1 MERVAG
7 QKLKN
12 NMVANT
18 SKKKWEVV
26 GEICSVVFG
35 AVGVI
40 LMVLGYFRICNKFI
54 TLDDRVTDL
63 EIARTLGKWT
73 SFAFWGV
80 AMRANKQGTWSVALF
95 VVILTGSLCARLFIG
110 GPLEER
116 LSEIEAFV
124 TKESKGAE

>member
-1 MERVAG
+1 MTVPPHPLLLTPPTHVARRMERVAG

-63 EIARTLGKWT
+63 EIARTLGK
-73 SFAFWGV
+73 
-80 AMRANKQGTWSVALF
+80 
-95 VVILTGSLCARLFIG
+95 
-110 GPLEER
+110 
-116 LSEIEAFV
+116 
-124 TKESKGAE
+124 

>member
-1 MERVAG
+1 MTVPPHPLLLTPPTPVTRRMERVAG
-7 QKLKN
+7 KKLKN

-63 EIARTLGKWT
+63 EIARTLGK
-73 SFAFWGV
+73 
-80 AMRANKQGTWSVALF
+80 
-95 VVILTGSLCARLFIG
+95 
-110 GPLEER
+110 
-116 LSEIEAFV
+116 
-124 TKESKGAE
+124 

>member
-63 EIARTLGKWT
+63 EIARTLGK
-73 SFAFWGV
+73 
-80 AMRANKQGTWSVALF
+80 
-95 VVILTGSLCARLFIG
+95 
-110 GPLEER
+110 
-116 LSEIEAFV
+116 
-124 TKESKGAE
+124 